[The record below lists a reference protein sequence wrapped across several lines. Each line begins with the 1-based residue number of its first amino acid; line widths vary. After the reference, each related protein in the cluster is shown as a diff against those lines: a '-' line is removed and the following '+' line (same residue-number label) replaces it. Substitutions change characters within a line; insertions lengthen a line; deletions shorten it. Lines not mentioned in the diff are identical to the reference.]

1 MCDSF
6 FFFFFFFGFV
16 CLDSAHHKDFNFF
29 PPCFGALI
37 ICR

>member
-1 MCDSF
+1 MKCVTLF
-6 FFFFFFFGFV
+6 FWFV
-16 CLDSAHHKDFNFF
+16 CLDSALHKDFNFF

>member
-1 MCDSF
+1 MKCVTLF
-6 FFFFFFFGFV
+6 LVGWLV
-16 CLDSAHHKDFNFF
+16 CLDSALHKDFNFF

>member
-1 MCDSF
+1 MKCVTLL
-6 FFFFFFFGFV
+6 GLFV